1 MHTIKNATRL
11 KHKHKNLSH
20 SFQLCRALYRTE
32 YHVNNL
38 IPEIHTSFRFLALNK
53 MQAFTLERE
62 VPDASYIEQ
71 SETGSYVGSV
81 LLTEFNIDDINDF
94 YVRQKVS
101 LEACD
106 ILVSVVSELNYSTID
121 VLPVVNRMLK
131 YIDCKLR
138 FSFNTV

>member
-1 MHTIKNATRL
+1 M
-11 KHKHKNLSH
+11 
-20 SFQLCRALYRTE
+20 
-32 YHVNNL
+32 NNL